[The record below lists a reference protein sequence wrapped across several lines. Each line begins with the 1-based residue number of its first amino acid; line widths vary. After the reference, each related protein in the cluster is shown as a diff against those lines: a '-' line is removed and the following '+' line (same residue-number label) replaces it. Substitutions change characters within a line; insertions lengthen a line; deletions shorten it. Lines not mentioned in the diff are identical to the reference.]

1 MKSPSLKPEIK
12 SVPQLAR
19 TPQHQIT
26 QLLAEWS
33 EGNQAALD
41 ELYPLVYEELH
52 RLARRYM
59 SRERKGHTLQ
69 TTALINEAYVRLV
82 DQKNVRWANRSHFFA
97 ISAQIMRRILI
108 DHARRHAYAK
118 RGGGAKQVSLEEAA
132 IVAPDQASELVQL
145 DEALK
150 TLAKMDERRSHVVEL
165 RYFGGLSN
173 EEIAGVLKVSEN
185 TVTRDWN
192 LARAWLYQQL
202 AGSAAN

>member
-1 MKSPSLKPEIK
+1 MTRK
-12 SVPQLAR
+12 
-19 TPQHQIT
+19 PQHEIT

-33 EGNQAALD
+33 DGNQAALD

-132 IVAPDQASELVQL
+132 IVAPDQASELVRL

-150 TLAKMDERRSHVVEL
+150 TLAKMDERRSYVVEL

-202 AGSAAN
+202 AGSTAN

>member
-1 MKSPSLKPEIK
+1 MKRPT
-12 SVPQLAR
+12 Q
-19 TPQHQIT
+19 QHEIT

-33 EGNQAALD
+33 DGNQSALD
-41 ELYPLVYEELH
+41 ELYPLVYDELH

-59 SRERKGHTLQ
+59 SRERQGHTLQ

-82 DQKNVRWANRSHFFA
+82 DQRNVHWANRSHFFA

-118 RGGGAKQVSLEEAA
+118 RGGGAQQVSLDEAA
-132 IVAPDQASELVQL
+132 AVTRTAGAEILRL

-150 TLAKMDERRSHVVEL
+150 SLAEMDPRRSQVVEL
-165 RYFGGLSN
+165 RYFGGLNN
-173 EEIAGVLKVSEN
+173 EEIAGVLKISEN

-192 LARAWLYQQL
+192 MARAWLHQQL
-202 AGSAAN
+202 SESSPN

>member
-1 MKSPSLKPEIK
+1 M
-12 SVPQLAR
+12 AD
-19 TPQHQIT
+19 IT

-33 EGNQAALD
+33 DGNQSALD
-41 ELYPLVYEELH
+41 ELYPLVYDELH

-82 DQKNVRWANRSHFFA
+82 HQRNVHWANRSHFFA

-118 RGGGAKQVSLEEAA
+118 RGGGAQQIS
-132 IVAPDQASELVQL
+132 L
-145 DEALK
+145 DEALQS
-150 TLAKMDERRSHVVEL
+150 LAEMDPRRSQVVEL

-173 EEIAGVLKVSEN
+173 EEIAGVLKVSAN

-192 LARAWLYQQL
+192 MARAWLYQQL
-202 AGSAAN
+202 AGSSAN

>member
-1 MKSPSLKPEIK
+1 MTRNTQP
-12 SVPQLAR
+12 
-19 TPQHQIT
+19 HQIT
-26 QLLAEWS
+26 ELLAEWR
-33 EGNQAALD
+33 EGNQSALD
-41 ELYPLVYEELH
+41 ELYPLVYDELH

-82 DQKNVRWANRSHFFA
+82 DQKNVKWANRSHFFA

-118 RGGGAKQVSLEEAA
+118 RGGGARQVSLEEVAA
-132 IVAPDQASELVQL
+132 IAPEQGRELIRL

-150 TLAKMDERRSHVVEL
+150 SLAEQDPRRSQVVEL
-165 RYFGGLSN
+165 RYFGGLNN
-173 EEIAGVLKVSEN
+173 EEIAGVLNVSQN

-192 LARAWLYQQL
+192 MARAWLYQQL
-202 AGSAAN
+202 SENAAN

>member
-1 MKSPSLKPEIK
+1 MKHDLRFPPLTAKH
-12 SVPQLAR
+12 
-19 TPQHQIT
+19 QHQIT

-33 EGNQAALD
+33 DGNQSALD

-59 SRERKGHTLQ
+59 SRERRGHTLQ

-82 DQKNVRWANRSHFFA
+82 DQRNVHWANRSHFFA

-118 RGGGAKQVSLEEAA
+118 RGGGAQQVSLEEVA
-132 IVAPDQASELVQL
+132 IVARDLGSDLVRL

-150 TLAKMDERRSHVVEL
+150 ALAEMDPRRSQVVEL
-165 RYFGGLSN
+165 RYFGGLNN
-173 EEIAGVLKVSEN
+173 EEIAGVLKISKN

-192 LARAWLYQQL
+192 MARAWLYQQL
-202 AGSAAN
+202 GGSAAT